1 MIDGLFT
8 IAMQRKA
15 QRMTRQ
21 TNKRSGQDGGGWRA
35 FALGMVGM
43 FVVIAL
49 WIVFVE
55 TTGEREID
63 EIQPISRPMAGQ
75 LSTREEAER
84 PISDYR

>member
-21 TNKRSGQDGGGWRA
+21 TNKRSGQNRGGWRA

-43 FVVIAL
+43 VVLIAL

-63 EIQPISRPMAGQ
+63 EIQAISRPMAGQ
-75 LSTREEAER
+75 LSAPEEAER

>member
-1 MIDGLFT
+1 
-8 IAMQRKA
+8 
-15 QRMTRQ
+15 
-21 TNKRSGQDGGGWRA
+21 
-35 FALGMVGM
+35 
-43 FVVIAL
+43 VIAL